1 MWNELEDIAAI
12 ASSAF
17 CRYKNLAPREAMN
30 KLRFWVVLLFLTCAP
45 FSTRAD
51 TVDQSF
57 TGPITEGASIN
68 ECCAFIGQ
76 TGIVTKTTGQRALK
90 ELLEA
95 GLIQRIGKGCKG
107 NPLRY
112 FLENVPGAGT
122 ARDPEVSVR
131 SRMRMDFTHKTLM
144 AQSFGSARQK
154 MRIRN

>member
-1 MWNELEDIAAI
+1 MLDSKTSGLVRCGRTTRRSAIRFTSVAFVAPSGGELV
-12 ASSAF
+12 SAPF
-17 CRYKNLAPREAMN
+17 
-30 KLRFWVVLLFLTCAP
+30 FVSHWIVVLCVETASHAARQNTARSEP
-45 FSTRAD
+45 F
-51 TVDQSF
+51 
-57 TGPITEGASIN
+57 
-68 ECCAFIGQ
+68 GQ

-154 MRIRN
+154 TRIRN